1 MKVIMHR
8 LKVMEQ
14 LGMDDD
20 HNYGGWLTED
30 LKEHYKDLMK
40 QRDRSEMYSDRA
52 ELNNMMLIILSEIQS
67 RERNS

>member
-1 MKVIMHR
+1 MHR

-20 HNYGGWLTED
+20 HNYGGWLIED

-40 QRDRSEMYSDRA
+40 QRDHSEMYSDRA
-52 ELNNMMLIILSEIQS
+52 ELNNIMLNVLREIQS
-67 RERNS
+67 RERN

>member
-1 MKVIMHR
+1 MHR

-20 HNYGGWLTED
+20 YNFGAWLTED
-30 LKEHYKDLMK
+30 LKEHYKNLK
-40 QRDRSEMYSDRA
+40 EQRQHSELYSDRA

-67 RERNS
+67 RERN